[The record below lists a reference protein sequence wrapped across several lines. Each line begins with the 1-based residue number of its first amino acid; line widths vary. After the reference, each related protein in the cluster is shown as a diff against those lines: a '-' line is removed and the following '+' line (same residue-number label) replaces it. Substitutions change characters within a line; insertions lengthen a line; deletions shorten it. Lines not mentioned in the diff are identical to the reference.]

1 MKKHFVF
8 LFALAALLLFAGG
21 RTAHAYTE
29 PYVTWDPQSLS
40 YPVGADAEYSA
51 TVSGQNLEFTWYVE
65 YGGKE
70 YELPKQKSALMNAG
84 LKSYCDD
91 ITVKS
96 TANRTTVTFK
106 NIKIGIDGWSG
117 NWTRVYCHA
126 FDGNTGVDTSMAHV
140 SCSGLGITDSGY
152 PPMIYVKPVINLKSD
167 SVGKIGVTVLDVDY
181 SYVDDVIYQ
190 WYTYKGGPYATGLQ
204 AIVYDDASIHI
215 SEAEPGKS
223 EELVVGVFLKLKGG
237 SEYYCYSSP
246 INVNR
251 LTETVDYAYDQLRI
265 VKTPDRSGYT
275 RGDKLDLTGLEAEY
289 IAGGKSQGIVPISSL
304 ETDITEFTYAGP
316 VWVNVSYKG
325 ETNGFTVWVD
335 PKAGDWEIDV
345 PETVPA
351 TTEAPTAA
359 PTAEP
364 TTEAPTEAPTTAEV
378 PTQPETTEAAETQ
391 PDTTAA
397 PETEEPA
404 QPESTAAP
412 STEAPVT
419 AASSTAAP
427 VQTTEAAPNGSGGS
441 GNTVLIILIIVMA
454 MVVGLLSGILMSRRK
469 QK

>member
-1 MKKHFVF
+1 MKKHFIF

-51 TVSGQNLEFTWYVE
+51 TVSGQNLVFTWYVE

-70 YELPKQKSALMNAG
+70 YEIPAQKKQLMNAG

-96 TANRTTVTFK
+96 TANRTAVTFK

-152 PPMIYVKPVINLKSD
+152 PPMIYVKPVVNLKSD

-204 AIVYDDASIHI
+204 AIADDDASIHI

-251 LTETVDYAYDQLRI
+251 LTDTVDYSYDQLRI

-275 RGDKLDLTGLEAEY
+275 LGDKLDLTGLEAEY

-316 VWVNVSYKG
+316 VWVTVGYKD

-335 PKAGDWEIDV
+335 PKDGEWELDV

-351 TTEAPTAA
+351 TTEAPTA
-359 PTAEP
+359 EP
-364 TTEAPTEAPTTAEV
+364 TTEAPTTAEV

-397 PETEEPA
+397 PETAEPA

-412 STEAPVT
+412 STEAPAT
-419 AASSTAAP
+419 AAPSTVAP
-427 VQTTEAAPNGSGGS
+427 VQTTEAAPNGSGGG

-454 MVVGLLSGILMSRRK
+454 MIVGLLSGILMSKKK